1 MMAKDYLIKLK
12 GYVGGYD
19 FDADYVDYKLS
30 QNKGKDVDVL
40 IDSLGGA
47 VSTALSV
54 ARCFK
59 DHGGVTVHFAGMN
72 ASAATIASMGA
83 KKILIDKNGMYLV
96 HKVSSFVF
104 EFASL
109 NADQLKEH
117 IQSLEKTKRDLEK
130 IDINIASM
138 YADRCRKSKEDLLAL
153 MKTGG
158 WLTAEEALQWGFV
171 DGIEDVEG
179 AEKPAMTG
187 EIAAYFAASGI
198 PVPPQMAKKSLF
210 ERVSAKIAELFNDYS
225 HSTDGNIMEKVFAKI
240 GGLLKVEKFTAD
252 DKGNFTL
259 TGGQMQAIEDGIKQK
274 DGRIGELEA
283 QIAEKDN
290 EIEGLKKQPGDT
302 TTAVTD
308 DGKAKGRQ
316 DGIDADLEE
325 YRSRMAAANELYD
338 AIQ

>member
-1 MMAKDYLIKLK
+1 MAKDYLIKLK

-30 QNKGKDVDVL
+30 QNKGKEVDVL
-40 IDSLGGA
+40 IDSLGGL
-47 VSTALSV
+47 VGTALSV

-83 KKILIDKNGMYLV
+83 KRILIDKNGMYLV
-96 HKVSSFVF
+96 HKVSSFIF

-109 NADQLKEH
+109 NADQIKEH
-117 IQSLEKTKRDLEK
+117 IQSLEKKKRDLEK

-138 YADRCRKSKEDLLAL
+138 YADRCKKSKEDLLAL

-198 PVPPQMAKKSLF
+198 PVPPQMARKTLL
-210 ERVSAKIAELFNDYS
+210 ERVTAKIAELFNDYS
-225 HSTDGNIMEKVFAKI
+225 HTTEGNIMEKVFAKI
-240 GGLLKVEKFTAD
+240 GELLKMEKFAAD
-252 DKGNFTL
+252 NKGNFSL
-259 TGGQMQAIEDGIKQK
+259 TGEQMQTLEDSIRQK
-274 DGRIGELEA
+274 DDRIGELENQLA
-283 QIAEKDN
+283 DKENEIAE
-290 EIEGLKKQPGDT
+290 LKKQPGDT

-308 DGKAKGRQ
+308 DGKAKGKQ
-316 DGIDADLEE
+316 EGIDADLQE
-325 YRSRMAAANELYD
+325 YRDRMAAANELYN